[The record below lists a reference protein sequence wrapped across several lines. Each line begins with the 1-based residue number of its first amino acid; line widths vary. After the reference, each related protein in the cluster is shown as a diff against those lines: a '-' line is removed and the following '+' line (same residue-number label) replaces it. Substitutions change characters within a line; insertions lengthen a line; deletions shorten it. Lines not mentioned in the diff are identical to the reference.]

1 MDNIKINREHKDRL
15 FRLLFGDEKNK
26 SNLLSLYNAINNTHY
41 TNADDLEIMTM
52 QDCIYMK
59 MKNDISVLLYQ
70 VLVLYEQQSSW
81 NPNMPV
87 RGFLYFAHLYEKY
100 IEMHKLNIYG
110 SKLLKLPTPQYIV
123 FYNGS
128 GMKNDE
134 VKLHLSDSFENKSV
148 AEEFEWTATV
158 KNINYGHNKELMEKC
173 HILNEYAQFVD
184 KVRRYNQELNDIRAA
199 IDKTIQECIDEQ
211 ILKDFLSA
219 HRAEVFNV
227 CLTEYDEEIV
237 KRDLREEGREEVIY
251 AFIESFQELGIP
263 QDIILEKLTQKFG
276 ITNDKANEYIAKLSK
291 L

>member
-26 SNLLSLYNAINNTHY
+26 ENLLSLYNAINNTHY

-59 MKNDISVLLYQ
+59 MKNDVSVLLYQ
-70 VLVLYEQQSSW
+70 VLALYEQQSSW

-158 KNINYGHNKELMEKC
+158 KNINYGHNKELMENC
-173 HILNEYAQFVD
+173 HILKEYAQFVD
-184 KVRRYNQELNDIRAA
+184 KVRRYNKELNDIRAA
-199 IDKTIQECIDEQ
+199 IDKTIQECIDEG

-237 KRDLREEGREEVIY
+237 KRDLREEGIMDIIAIYNWLKNAGREEEAEAIMKPENELLRKK
-251 AFIESFQELGIP
+251 IQQEYETLV
-263 QDIILEKLTQKFG
+263 K
-276 ITNDKANEYIAKLSK
+276 
-291 L
+291 

>member
-26 SNLLSLYNAINNTHY
+26 ENLLSLYNAINNTHY

-59 MKNDISVLLYQ
+59 MKNDVSVLLYQ
-70 VLVLYEQQSSW
+70 VLALYEQQSSW

-134 VKLHLSDSFENKSV
+134 VKLFLSDSFENKSV

-158 KNINYGHNKELMEKC
+158 KNINYGHNKELMENC
-173 HILNEYAQFVD
+173 HILKEYAQFVD
-184 KVRRYNQELNDIRAA
+184 KVRRYNKELNDIRAA
-199 IDKTIQECIDEQ
+199 IDKTIQECIDEG
-211 ILKDFLSA
+211 ILGDFLLA
-219 HRAEVFNV
+219 HRAEVFDV

>member
-41 TNADDLEIMTM
+41 TDADDLEIMTM

-59 MKNDISVLLYQ
+59 MKNDVSVLLYQ
-70 VLVLYEQQSSW
+70 VLALYEQQSSW

-158 KNINYGHNKELMEKC
+158 KNINYGHNKELMENC
-173 HILNEYAQFVD
+173 HILKEYAQFVD
-184 KVRRYNQELNDIRAA
+184 KVRRYNKELNDIRAA
-199 IDKTIQECIDEQ
+199 IDKTIQECIDEG

-237 KRDLREEGREEVIY
+237 KRDLREEGIMDIIAIYNWLKNAGREEEAEAIMKPENELLRKK
-251 AFIESFQELGIP
+251 IQQEYETLV
-263 QDIILEKLTQKFG
+263 K
-276 ITNDKANEYIAKLSK
+276 
-291 L
+291 

>member
-59 MKNDISVLLYQ
+59 MKNDVSVLLYQ
-70 VLVLYEQQSSW
+70 VLALYEQQSSW

-123 FYNGS
+123 FYNGTV
-128 GMKNDE
+128 MKNDE
-134 VKLHLSDSFENKSV
+134 VKLQLSDSFENPH
-148 AEEFEWTATV
+148 AAQEFEWTATV
-158 KNINYGHNKELMEKC
+158 KNINYGHNKELMENC
-173 HILNEYAQFVD
+173 HILKEYAQFVD
-184 KVRRYNQELNDIRAA
+184 KVRRYNKELNDIRAA
-199 IDKTIQECIDEQ
+199 IDKTIQECIDEG

-237 KRDLREEGREEVIY
+237 KRDLREEGIMDIIAIYNWLKNAGREEEAEAIMKPENELLRKK
-251 AFIESFQELGIP
+251 IQQEYETLV
-263 QDIILEKLTQKFG
+263 K
-276 ITNDKANEYIAKLSK
+276 
-291 L
+291 